1 MIARPPDFELPALRS
16 GIEGVAW
23 PGIAADSAAQLLA
36 MNFQLDRSQWWT
48 PEQLRTHQ
56 LTQLRVLLRHAQDA
70 VPYFNHVLQGHD
82 VERMDWAAFERL
94 PLLDRRT
101 LQAEFDALSSRRLP
115 SGHGAVSVAE
125 SSGST
130 GMPIRFRTTALSQ
143 FFWEALTLREHF
155 WHRRDFAGKLA
166 AIRVQVDAANLP
178 DWGAP
183 AGSVFRT
190 GPAAMLH
197 VRADVAT
204 QLAWLQ
210 REDPDY
216 LITHASNL
224 GALAELSRRRGLRLP
239 RLKQARTLS
248 ETLRPDLRETVR
260 AAWGVEVVDTY
271 SCSEA
276 GVIALQCPLHEHYHV
291 QSENLVVELLR
302 PDGSACGAG
311 ETGEVVLTTLHN
323 FALPLIRYRIGDYAE
338 VGAPCPC
345 GRGLPV
351 LKRILGR
358 QRNMARLPDGRMI
371 WPSFPAAVWRSVA
384 PVEQFQL
391 IQVAADRIEARYV
404 MGRELTPAEA
414 ARLTERL
421 QERLGYPF
429 RIEPLRLDR
438 IQRPAAHKFEDFIC
452 NLPPLADAPNPRS

>member
-1 MIARPPDFELPALRS
+1 MRWIRCPISVAFFEGL
-16 GIEGVAW
+16 
-23 PGIAADSAAQLLA
+23 
-36 MNFQLDRSQWWT
+36 
-48 PEQLRTHQ
+48 
-56 LTQLRVLLRHAQDA
+56 
-70 VPYFNHVLQGHD
+70 D
-82 VERMDWAAFERL
+82 VERMDWEAFERL

-115 SGHGAVSVAE
+115 PGHGAVSVAE

-130 GMPIRFRTTALSQ
+130 GMPIKFRTTALSQ

-155 WHRRDFAGKLA
+155 WHRRDFTGKLA
-166 AIRVQVDAANLP
+166 AIRVQVDDASLP

-190 GPAAMLH
+190 GPSAMLN
-197 VRADVAT
+197 VRADVET

-224 GALAELSRRRGLRLP
+224 GALAEQSLRRGLRLP
-239 RLKQARTLS
+239 RLRQARTLS

-302 PDGSACGAG
+302 PDGSACRAG

-338 VGAPCPC
+338 AGEPCSC

-358 QRNMARLPDGRMI
+358 QRNMARLPDGRTL
-371 WPSFPAAVWRSVA
+371 WPSFPAAVWRSVV

-391 IQVAADRIEARYV
+391 IQREPDRIEARYV
-404 MGRELTPAEA
+404 MDREMTSDEA
-414 ARLTERL
+414 SRLTELL

-429 RIEPLRLDR
+429 RIDPLRVDR
-438 IQRPAAHKFEDFIC
+438 LERPAAHKFEDFIC
-452 NLPPLADAPNPRS
+452 ALPPLADSERPRADKPSRSLLR

>member
-1 MIARPPDFELPALRS
+1 VNASPPGFELPAVRS

-36 MNFQLDRSQWWT
+36 MNFQLDHSQWWS
-48 PEQLRTHQ
+48 PEQLRAQQ
-56 LTQLRVLLRHAQDA
+56 LTQLRLLLRHALDS
-70 VPYFNHVLQGHD
+70 VPYFSRTFEGLD
-82 VERMDWAAFERL
+82 VRHMDWEAFERL

-101 LQAEFDALSSRRLP
+101 LQAEFEALSSHRLP
-115 SGHGAVSVAE
+115 PSHGAVSVAE

-130 GMPIRFRTTALSQ
+130 GMPIKFRTTVLSQ
-143 FFWEALTLREHF
+143 FFWEALTLREHL
-155 WHRRDFAGKLA
+155 WHRRDFTGKLA
-166 AIRVQVDAANLP
+166 AIRVQVDDASLP

-190 GPAAMLH
+190 GPSAVLN
-197 VRADVAT
+197 VRADVDT

-216 LITHASNL
+216 LISHASNL
-224 GALAELSRRRGLRLP
+224 GALAEQSLRRGLRLP
-239 RLKQARTLS
+239 RLRQARTLS

-302 PDGSACGAG
+302 PDGSACGVG

-338 VGAPCPC
+338 AGEACSC

-358 QRNMARLPDGRMI
+358 QRNMARLPDGRTL
-371 WPSFPAAVWRSVA
+371 WPSFPAAVWRSVV
-384 PVEQFQL
+384 PVDQFQL
-391 IQVAADRIEARYV
+391 VQREPDLIEARFV
-404 MGRELTPAEA
+404 MEREMSPDEVV
-414 ARLTERL
+414 RLTLLL
-421 QERLGYPF
+421 QQRLGFPF
-429 RIEPLRLDR
+429 RIEPTRVAR
-438 IQRPAAHKFEDFIC
+438 IERPAAHKFEDFIC
-452 NLPPLADAPNPRS
+452 ALPPAEARSSGG

>member
-1 MIARPPDFELPALRS
+1 MNASPPGFELPAVRS

-23 PGIAADSAAQLLA
+23 PGIAADGAAQLLA
-36 MNFQLDRSQWWT
+36 MNFQLERTQWWT
-48 PEQLRTHQ
+48 PEQLRARQ
-56 LTQLRVLLRHAQDA
+56 LTQLRVLLRHALDS
-70 VPYFNHVLQGHD
+70 VPYFSRVLQGHD
-82 VERMDWAAFERL
+82 VERMDWQVFERL
-94 PLLDRRT
+94 PLLERRT
-101 LQAEFDALSSRRLP
+101 LQAEFDALASRRLP
-115 SGHGAVSVAE
+115 PGHGAVSVAE

-130 GMPIRFRTTALSQ
+130 GMPIRFRTTALSH

-166 AIRVQVDAANLP
+166 AIRVQVDDASLP

-190 GPAAMLH
+190 GPAAMLN

-224 GALAELSRRRGLRLP
+224 GALAELSLRRGLRLP

-248 ETLRPDLRETVR
+248 ETLRPDLRDTVR

-302 PDGSACGAG
+302 PDGSSCGAG

-338 VGAPCPC
+338 AGEPCSC

-358 QRNMARLPDGRMI
+358 QRNMARLPDGRTL
-371 WPSFPAAVWRSVA
+371 WPSFPAAVWRSVVA
-384 PVEQFQL
+384 VEQFQL
-391 IQVAADRIEARYV
+391 IQREPDRIEARYV
-404 MGRELTPAEA
+404 MDREMTPAEA
-414 ARLTERL
+414 LRLTELL

-429 RIEPLRLDR
+429 RIDPLRVDR
-438 IQRPAAHKFEDFIC
+438 LERPAAHKFEDFIC
-452 NLPPLADAPNPRS
+452 ALSAADAPRPGA